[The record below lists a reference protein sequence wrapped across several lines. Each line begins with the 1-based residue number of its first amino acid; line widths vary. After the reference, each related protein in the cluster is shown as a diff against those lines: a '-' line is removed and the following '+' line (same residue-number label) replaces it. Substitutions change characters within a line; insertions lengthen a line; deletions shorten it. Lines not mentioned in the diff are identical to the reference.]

1 MDPATFRDQVRELV
15 RALGVLDDSRTP
27 CGVDLSLREA
37 YALTALGEATARGQS
52 WSQSDLQRALGIDKS
67 NVTRLVQR
75 LRTQGYLEQE
85 VSPEDGRVRTLRLS
99 EPGRQTAGRLES
111 LSRARFA
118 SVLEHI
124 DPAERANLE
133 RALEVLAR
141 ALSHVPPEE
150 RS

>member
-37 YALTALGEATARGQS
+37 YALSALGEASARGQD

-75 LRTQGYLEQE
+75 LAAQGYLEQG
-85 VSPEDGRVRTLRLS
+85 VSASDGRVRYLRVS
-99 EPGRQTAGRLES
+99 PSGQQTAARLDT
-111 LSRARFA
+111 LSQARFA

-124 DPAERANLE
+124 EPAERANVE
-133 RALEVLAR
+133 RALVVLAA
-141 ALSHVPPEE
+141 ALGD